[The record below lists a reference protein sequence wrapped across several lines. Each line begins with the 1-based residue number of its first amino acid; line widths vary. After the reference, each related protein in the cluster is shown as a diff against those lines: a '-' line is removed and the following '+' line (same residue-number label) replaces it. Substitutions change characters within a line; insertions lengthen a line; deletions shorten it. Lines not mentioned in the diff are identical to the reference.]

1 MQIVAQTKVALVG
14 YVLLLV
20 SQLILLFKKNTKAVS
35 FVPSIVLFVLMG
47 VLGLYVINCVV
58 LGSCLTYAWIM
69 SGILVGAGVLFA
81 IFSLFIFKKLK
92 P

>member
-1 MQIVAQTKVALVG
+1 MHIVAQTKVALVG

-20 SQLILLFKKNTKAVS
+20 SQLLLLFKQNTKAKS
-35 FVPSIVLFVLMG
+35 FVFSIVLFVLIG

-58 LGSCLTYAWIM
+58 LGSCLAYAWIM
-69 SGILVGAGVLFA
+69 SGVIVGAGILFA